1 MKQFIKNFIVA
12 FISLCTTL
20 PAMAADGDDF
30 TYDGINY
37 TVISEAD
44 KTCKTKDGFGSADS
58 EVTGDIVIPETVHN
72 GNETYTVIGLG
83 DGALLLLW

>member
-1 MKQFIKNFIVA
+1 MKQFIRNLIVA
-12 FISLCTTL
+12 LITMSATL

-44 KTCKTKDGFGSADS
+44 KTCKTKDGGSSAGP
-58 EVTGDIVIPETVHN
+58 EVTGNIVGIFS
-72 GNETYTVIGLG
+72 
-83 DGALLLLW
+83 